1 MSPNKKTP
9 RENARMPCP
18 LTNETLARI
27 MAIAA
32 AEDCVFLETSKVTA
46 EESHSYLFHRP
57 VAHLA
62 CYAHDDPARFFQQAE
77 SFLAEGLYLAGWLG
91 YEFGY
96 LLEPSLAK
104 RIHPDS
110 HKPLARLGVFRAP
123 LIFDHNTGELLGT
136 PWPNPPITQA
146 STNYRI
152 TNLHPNLTQTDYTA
166 ALAKI
171 KGYIESGDTYQV
183 NFTLK
188 LLFDFEGS
196 PEALYQALRRN
207 QSVSF
212 GAYLRSGAQQIL
224 SFSPELFFK
233 RTGEQCMVRPMK
245 GTIQRGPYPT
255 EDARLIKFLQGDEKN
270 RSENVMIVD
279 LLRNDLGRVCTP
291 GTVTTRS
298 LFDIETYETL
308 HQMTSTITGHLPLAT
323 KIEPL
328 FRALFPCGSV
338 TGAPK
343 IRTMEIIHELES
355 EPRGVYTGAIGF
367 IAPSGEATF
376 NVPIRT
382 IELNGSKGEM
392 GIGSGIIHESDP
404 EQEWRE
410 CLLKGRFLSNPAP
423 AFNLIETLLWQPDS
437 GYWLLTEHLERLA
450 ASAAYFRYPFSRP
463 ELMTRLDR
471 LAMDFGASPLRVRL
485 TLAKSGRIEHSA
497 TPCPAPAEITWPT
510 RQTAPSELPRV
521 IFSTQATDPGSPWL
535 FHKTTLRE
543 LYDTERELA
552 LAAGF
557 YEVLFSNT
565 RGEVTEGSI
574 TNIFVQQQGSLL
586 TPTMECGLLP
596 GVFRRFLL
604 EHAPLPVRE
613 AILTRRDLEQAEAL
627 FVGNSV
633 RGLVQVRLN

>member
-1 MSPNKKTP
+1 
-9 RENARMPCP
+9 MPCP
-18 LTNETLARI
+18 LTDETLARI
-27 MAIAA
+27 MALAA
-32 AEDCVFLETSKVTA
+32 SEDCVFLETSRVTP
-46 EESHSYLFHRP
+46 EESHSYFFHKP
-57 VAHLA
+57 EGHLV
-62 CYAHDDPARFFQQAE
+62 CYPHDDPHRFFEQAE
-77 SFLAEGLYLAGWLG
+77 AFLADGLYLAGWLD

-96 LLEPSLAK
+96 LLEASLAK
-104 RIHPDS
+104 RIHPAA
-110 HKPLARLGVFRAP
+110 HKPLAKLGVFRAP
-123 LIFDHNTGELLGT
+123 LIFDHNTGALPHG
-136 PWPNPPITQA
+136 PWPASPPAENATDYRIANLRPNCTQA
-146 STNYRI
+146 
-152 TNLHPNLTQTDYTA
+152 DYTA

-171 KGYIESGDTYQV
+171 KAYIESGDTYQV

-212 GAYLRSGAQQIL
+212 GAYLRSGDQRIL
-224 SFSPELFFK
+224 SFSPELFFT
-233 RTGEQCMVRPMK
+233 RSGEQCLVRPMK
-245 GTIQRGPYPT
+245 GTIQRGPYPA
-255 EDARLIKFLQGDEKN
+255 EDARLMQFLQADKKN

-279 LLRNDLGRVCTP
+279 LLRNDLGRICTP
-291 GTVTTRS
+291 GTVATRS

-308 HQMTSTITGHLPLAT
+308 HQMTSTITGHLPLTT

-355 EPRGVYTGAIGF
+355 GPRGIYTGAIGF
-367 IAPSGEATF
+367 IAPTGEATF

-382 IELNGSKGEM
+382 IELNGNTGEM

-423 AFNLIETLLWQPDS
+423 AFSLIETLLWQPDS
-437 GYWLLTEHLERLA
+437 GYWLLDEHLERLA
-450 ASAAYFRYPFSRP
+450 ASAAYFHYPCSR
-463 ELMTRLDR
+463 EEILTQLETLTLDF
-471 LAMDFGASPLRVRL
+471 AASPMRVRL
-485 TLAKSGRIEHSA
+485 TLAKDGLIALSA
-497 TPCPAPAEITWPT
+497 SPCQAPAAITWPMPGT
-510 RQTAPSELPRV
+510 VLEELPRV
-521 IFSTQATDPGSPWL
+521 IFSTEATDPGSPWL
-535 FHKTTLRE
+535 FHKTTLRA
-543 LYDTERELA
+543 LYDTERQRA

-557 YEVLFSNT
+557 YEVLFTNT

-574 TNIFVQQQGSLL
+574 TSIFVAQQGALV
-586 TPTMECGLLP
+586 TPPMECGLLP
-596 GVFRRFLL
+596 GVFRRYLL

-613 AILTRRDLEQAEAL
+613 AILTRRDLEQAEAI

-633 RGLVQVRLN
+633 RGLIRVRLG